1 MSYREVRIEDL
12 FVVRYGKSLP
22 KLKRKEGKVKVYG
35 SGGVIGYHDTA
46 LVKGP
51 AIIMGRKGNVGKVF
65 YEEEDFFPI
74 DTTYYIQEDS
84 SYDLKFIYYLLQTQN
99 LDKLNTHSAVPGI
112 SRENLYRLNVSIPDK
127 KTQIAIGN
135 TLTLFDR
142 KIKINNNIV
151 DTIEEIISA
160 IFRRWFKDFEFPI
173 KDNKTYRSNG
183 GEFVGSELGEI
194 PVGWEVSKLSKII
207 KIKSGKRPEN
217 TREKYN
223 SEYCIPVVGASKI
236 IGYTNEPLIEGSL
249 ITTGRVGTHGCLSR
263 FDQPVWVSDN
273 AFYIKSEYEEYI
285 YQIMKYIDYYSLNR
299 GSTQPLISQ
308 SDLKKYPMLLPPIE
322 ILKKYEE
329 RVSLLSRDIDT
340 YKKENLTLNYIKK
353 AIMPKLISG
362 EIELPFEEE
371 EKALSY

>member
-1 MSYREVRIEDL
+1 MSYSEVRIEDL
-12 FVVRYGKSLP
+12 FVAHYGKSLP

-74 DTTYYIQEDS
+74 DTTYYIKEDS

-173 KDNKTYRSNG
+173 EDNKTYRSNG
-183 GEFVGSELGEI
+183 GKFVGSELG
-194 PVGWEVSKLSKII
+194 
-207 KIKSGKRPEN
+207 
-217 TREKYN
+217 
-223 SEYCIPVVGASKI
+223 
-236 IGYTNEPLIEGSL
+236 
-249 ITTGRVGTHGCLSR
+249 
-263 FDQPVWVSDN
+263 
-273 AFYIKSEYEEYI
+273 
-285 YQIMKYIDYYSLNR
+285 
-299 GSTQPLISQ
+299 
-308 SDLKKYPMLLPPIE
+308 
-322 ILKKYEE
+322 
-329 RVSLLSRDIDT
+329 
-340 YKKENLTLNYIKK
+340 
-353 AIMPKLISG
+353 
-362 EIELPFEEE
+362 
-371 EKALSY
+371 